1 LRIAEEKMK
10 QRILAFHP
18 EADEKINQ
26 VLADHAKLVEHAA
39 KIDAAHARLVSI
51 EVNTS
56 VYDSMHNSTVSNS
69 FLLVRWN

>member
-10 QRILAFHP
+10 QRILAFHQ

-51 EVNTS
+51 EVYMI
-56 VYDSMHNSTVSNS
+56 VCIILQCLIRFCWLDGIK
-69 FLLVRWN
+69 